1 MQHKGSVTGS
11 TYFQMREVRSI
22 LSSEDEQIASN
33 NRVLIF
39 SRDPETRRLLA
50 TLLEMWGY
58 QTEVSEALETSS
70 AAAENQ
76 KPELILLD
84 SVLPFAQHLETIR
97 RIRRSQFLK
106 EIPIIVLSGFS
117 QPHFRSLSL
126 AVGAND
132 FFVKPLD
139 FDALENYL
147 KEIKQTK
154 EKLH

>member
-11 TYFQMREVRSI
+11 TYFQMSELPSI
-22 LSSEDEQIASN
+22 LSSGDEQIPVN
-33 NRVLIF
+33 NRILIF

-58 QTEVSEALETSS
+58 QTAVSDAFEPAF
-70 AAAENQ
+70 AAGENQ
-76 KPELILLD
+76 TPKLILLD
-84 SVLPFAQHLETIR
+84 SVLPFEAHLETIR

-147 KEIKQTK
+147 KKIEQTK
-154 EKLH
+154 EVLH